1 MQEEADTDD
10 EVDDQFLNFADNEG
24 EKKIVYEMVIQLMGF
39 LDDVWDQDSAYME
52 VLAKEVSYY
61 YNH

>member
-1 MQEEADTDD
+1 MK
-10 EVDDQFLNFADNEG
+10 V
-24 EKKIVYEMVIQLMGF
+24 KKIVYEMVIQLMGF

-61 YNH
+61 YNR

>member
-39 LDDVWDQDSAYME
+39 FR
-52 VLAKEVSYY
+52 
-61 YNH
+61 

>member
-24 EKKIVYEMVIQLMGF
+24 EKK
-39 LDDVWDQDSAYME
+39 
-52 VLAKEVSYY
+52 
-61 YNH
+61 

>member
-24 EKKIVYEMVIQLMGF
+24 EKKQSMRWLFSLWVF

>member
-24 EKKIVYEMVIQLMGF
+24 EKNSL
-39 LDDVWDQDSAYME
+39 
-52 VLAKEVSYY
+52 
-61 YNH
+61 